1 MHISLI
7 QGVLSP
13 ASACRA
19 PLGAPPAGPAVAA
32 AQVADRLPAPRT
44 VRRVRRNG
52 HHGRQAGLHEPD
64 DEGRGERVVQ
74 GAAAPT
80 EQARV
85 EALVV
90 VDDRGEGPR
99 QRVGSGRERGDV
111 GLLEDLRHGRVEAD
125 ERVGAAYLLEAARG
139 DRQGAPAPWGR
150 TPTDYPRRMT
160 VVAPSDPSGAAGAGA
175 CPAPEPAASLRPA
188 TRADCPAILAVMF
201 STAMSREST
210 WWRTTVGGLETRLA
224 EGGGFVAVDGDTI
237 IGCVMHVREGDRLA
251 LRGLAVRPEAEGQG
265 IGSALVSAVESVA
278 VADGLAEVLLAV
290 SASNLE
296 VSDFYRRLGYTDS
309 DEPYAHAAAGRPAP
323 AVLVKRLPSP
333 TARPTS
339 RP

>member
-7 QGVLSP
+7 QGALSP

-125 ERVGAAYLLEAARG
+125 EGVGAAYLLEAARG

-210 WWRTTVGGLETRLA
+210 WWRTTVEDLETRLS
-224 EGGGFVAVDGDTI
+224 EGGGLVAERDGAVV
-237 IGCVMHVREGDRLA
+237 GCVMHLVEGDRLV
-251 LRGLAVRPEAEGQG
+251 LRGLAVRPETEGLG
-265 IGSALVSAVESVA
+265 IGSALVTAVEDLA
-278 VADGLAEVLLAV
+278 IAEGLSEVLLAV

-296 VSDFYRRLGYTDS
+296 VCGFYRALGYAES
-309 DEPYAHAAAGRPAP
+309 QAAYAHAAPGRPAP
-323 AVLVKRLPSP
+323 TVLVKVLG
-333 TARPTS
+333 T
-339 RP
+339 